1 MDVPFVEGTLGEK
14 GAAIGAVHG
23 GSLPVDGKACRKQT
37 IEAQF
42 NQAALPALLVHNEIR
57 LALRTVHE
65 HGVSAAHLLVKRILV
80 GEVRNIFSHGLF
92 V

>member
-57 LALRTVHE
+57 LALRTAHE
-65 HGVSAAHLLVKRILV
+65 HGVSAAHLLVKGIVV
-80 GEVRNIFSHGLF
+80 GEVRNIFSHGHR